1 MEEQNTRRVP
11 LWRSL
16 RIKYAITYLLLVAAI
31 LIVMNTYPLLMAE
44 NMVFTS

>member
-16 RIKYAITYLLLVAAI
+16 RIKYAITYLTIIVAVLVLL
-31 LIVMNTYPLLMAE
+31 NT
-44 NMVFTS
+44 